1 MTDDSS
7 WSSTT
12 EGFHRSEHSQRSRRP
27 RVVTG
32 HGIGGLAQDTGTDVV
47 EEATND
53 NGDTGL
59 FGLVGLLGLAGLF
72 GLKRRDDH
80 VRRDRTDIRR
90 DRTDANVDARR

>member
-1 MTDDSS
+1 MLSLGTAS
-7 WSSTT
+7 
-12 EGFHRSEHSQRSRRP
+12 
-27 RVVTG
+27 VA
-32 HGIGGLAQDTGTDVV
+32 AQDTGTDVA

-72 GLKRRDDH
+72 GLKRRTTTSGAT
-80 VRRDRTDIRR
+80 RTDIRR